1 MKENIGSV
9 ILDYTNYSGI
19 DLYSDGI
26 VEDELLDIVK
36 KYSEYEFEK
45 VIHDKKSW
53 PILYHLSRVRGN
65 IVEGLSI
72 TKDETVLEIGSGCG
86 AITGTLANK
95 AKHVTCIELSKKRSL
110 INANRNKNKDNIEI
124 LVGNFEDV
132 EKNLKEQFDCITLIG
147 VFEYAESYINDKEAY
162 IAFLKIIMRHLKV
175 NGKLVIAIEN
185 KLGMK
190 YWAGALEDHV
200 NRMFE
205 SIEGYASSSGVKT
218 FTKMELEDMFKKCNL
233 NKYTFYYPYPDYKLP
248 SIIYSDEYLP
258 KVNELSQNII
268 NEEAQW
274 VSLFDEKLVF
284 NTIINNKLFPLYS
297 NSYLIVLEKEE
308 DK

>member
-268 NEEAQW
+268 NEEAQG